1 RVPVVFN
8 TQVAD
13 DSLFQVDIP
22 GKFYKFGDDHS
33 LDQRQYADMANGSYY
48 MVTRVMTNAWMWG
61 HSIERVYKTIDSLL
75 YENVPGKILVK
86 KEINRDGYRGFEITN
101 RTRRGDI
108 QRYNIFVTP
117 FEIIFFKISG
127 TGEYVSKGDEAD
139 KFFRSIKFRKYGADS
154 LANSASY
161 KPFTPKYGGFTALFP
176 HKPYVGNDGS
186 WIFDASDKFSGNYYR
201 IVRSDIHNYSFTGED
216 SIDLKLMEESFAA
229 SEFISK
235 NIKRKA
241 LNHQGYPALETSYS
255 DANGNVY
262 LTRFII
268 RGPHYYAVITRGKK
282 EDELMRRFLDS
293 FKLIDFNFSKA
304 VEKTDTSL
312 YFKVS
317 SVYFPEE
324 KEQLDM
330 PADFS
335 YS

>member
-1 RVPVVFN
+1 
-8 TQVAD
+8 
-13 DSLFQVDIP
+13 
-22 GKFYKFGDDHS
+22 
-33 LDQRQYADMANGSYY
+33 
-48 MVTRVMTNAWMWG
+48 
-61 HSIERVYKTIDSLL
+61 
-75 YENVPGKILVK
+75 
-86 KEINRDGYRGFEITN
+86 
-101 RTRRGDI
+101 
-108 QRYNIFVTP
+108 
-117 FEIIFFKISG
+117 
-127 TGEYVSKGDEAD
+127 
-139 KFFRSIKFRKYGADS
+139 FRSIKFRKYGADS

-235 NIKRKA
+235 NINRKK

-255 DANGNVY
+255 DANGNIY

-268 RGPHYYAVITRGKK
+268 RGPHYYAVIARGKK
-282 EDELMRRFLDS
+282 EDELMHRFLNS
-293 FKLIDFNFSKA
+293 FKLVDFNYGTA

-330 PADFS
+330 PADYS
-335 YS
+335 YSTDDFEESEKEILKSGVFRSRIITNDTTGEKIHVAFFSTRRYFRSKDSTTLLNAIRLGSSEKDKDKIVKNIREYTLAGGRPVWEQTVRDSGSS

>member
-1 RVPVVFN
+1 
-8 TQVAD
+8 
-13 DSLFQVDIP
+13 
-22 GKFYKFGDDHS
+22 
-33 LDQRQYADMANGSYY
+33 
-48 MVTRVMTNAWMWG
+48 
-61 HSIERVYKTIDSLL
+61 
-75 YENVPGKILVK
+75 
-86 KEINRDGYRGFEITN
+86 
-101 RTRRGDI
+101 
-108 QRYNIFVTP
+108 
-117 FEIIFFKISG
+117 
-127 TGEYVSKGDEAD
+127 D

-235 NIKRKA
+235 NIKRKT

-268 RGPHYYAVITRGKK
+268 RGPHYYAVIARGKK

-293 FKLIDFNFSKA
+293 FKLVDFSYGTA

-330 PADFS
+330 PADYS
-335 YS
+335 YSTDDFEESEKEILKSGVFRSRIITNDTTGEKIHVAFFSTRRYFHSKDSTTLLNAIRLGRSEKDKDKIVKNIREYTLPG

>member
-1 RVPVVFN
+1 
-8 TQVAD
+8 
-13 DSLFQVDIP
+13 
-22 GKFYKFGDDHS
+22 
-33 LDQRQYADMANGSYY
+33 
-48 MVTRVMTNAWMWG
+48 
-61 HSIERVYKTIDSLL
+61 
-75 YENVPGKILVK
+75 
-86 KEINRDGYRGFEITN
+86 
-101 RTRRGDI
+101 
-108 QRYNIFVTP
+108 
-117 FEIIFFKISG
+117 
-127 TGEYVSKGDEAD
+127 
-139 KFFRSIKFRKYGADS
+139 ADS

-186 WIFDASDKFSGNYYR
+186 WIFDASDKFSGIYYR

-235 NIKRKA
+235 NIKRKT

-255 DANGNVY
+255 DANENVY

-268 RGPHYYAVITRGKK
+268 RGPHYYAVIARGKK

-293 FKLIDFNFSKA
+293 FKLIDFNYSTA

-317 SVYFPEE
+317 SVYFQEE
-324 KEQLDM
+324 KDQFDM
-330 PADFS
+330 TAEFS
-335 YS
+335 FSTDYIDESEKEILKSSVFYSRIITNYTTVEKIHVSFFSSRKYFHLKDSDTLLNEIMLGRSEKEKDRIVK